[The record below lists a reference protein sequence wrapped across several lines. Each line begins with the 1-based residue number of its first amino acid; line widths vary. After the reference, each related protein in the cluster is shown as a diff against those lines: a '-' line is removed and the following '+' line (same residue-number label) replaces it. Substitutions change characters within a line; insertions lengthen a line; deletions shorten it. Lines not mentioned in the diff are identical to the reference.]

1 MGEWFVMPVDAR
13 WRKTMAYRRAD
24 FEKLAYLVQQ
34 HSPEEGANWTP
45 IAGVGTVKLSSTQ
58 AKRPAI
64 DVRGLVVFT
73 QGRKNCYVGDRVY
86 EYSPGKVLM
95 MFHPLAVEV
104 EYVEASP
111 EKPLLAAGVLLEL
124 GRLADVLLKIERV
137 EGVAS
142 GAQAP
147 DPSGVFQLPLTDQIL
162 DPMIRLLE
170 SAQHATEA
178 AILGDSIVDEIYYRL
193 LSGERESELRVLL
206 QQRGQV
212 QRISKAVEHIHQ
224 NVDKPVSVEGLAE
237 MVHMSRTSFY
247 ESFRDVMHLSPLQYA
262 KSVKL
267 DRAQSL
273 IREGK
278 NATEAGYMVGYN
290 SPAQF
295 SREYKR
301 HFGYSPSA
309 TSLSYA
315 AA

>member
-1 MGEWFVMPVDAR
+1 
-13 WRKTMAYRRAD
+13 MAHQIET
-24 FEKLAYLVQQ
+24 FEKLACLVEQ
-34 HSPEEGANWTP
+34 HAREEGANMTP
-45 IAGVGTVKLSSTQ
+45 IPGFGTVKLSSTQ
-58 AKRPAI
+58 VKSPAI
-64 DVRGLVVFT
+64 DARGLFVVT

-86 EYSPGKVLM
+86 EYSAGKVLM

-104 EYVEASP
+104 EFVEASP
-111 EKPLLAAGVLLEL
+111 EKPFLAVGMLVEL

-142 GAQAP
+142 SAQAP
-147 DPSGVFQLPLTDQIL
+147 DPSGVFELPLTDRLL
-162 DPMIRLLE
+162 DPIIRLLE
-170 SAQHATEA
+170 SLAHPTDA
-178 AILGDSIVDEIYYRL
+178 AVLGESIVDELYYRI
-193 LSGERESELRVLL
+193 LSGESGGELRVLL
-206 QQRGQV
+206 QQRGHI

-224 NVDKPVSVEGLAE
+224 NVDKPVSVEQLAA

-273 IREGK
+273 IRAGS
-278 NATEAGYMVGYN
+278 NATEAGYQVGYN

-309 TSLSYA
+309 T
-315 AA
+315 

>member
-1 MGEWFVMPVDAR
+1 MGERMVMPVDAS
-13 WRKTMAYRRAD
+13 WRSKMAYRIET
-24 FEKLAYLVQQ
+24 FEKLARLVQQ
-34 HSPEEGANWTP
+34 HAREEGGNWTP
-45 IAGVGTVKLSSTQ
+45 ITGFGTVKLSSTQ
-58 AKRPAI
+58 VKRPAI
-64 DVRGLVVFT
+64 DARGLFIVT
-73 QGRKNCYVGDRVY
+73 QGRKNLYVGDRVV
-86 EYSPGKVLM
+86 EYRPGKALM

-111 EKPLLAAGVLLEL
+111 EKPFLAVGMLIEL
-124 GRLADVLLKIERV
+124 APLADILLKIERV

-142 GAQAP
+142 STQVP
-147 DPSGVFQLPLTDQIL
+147 DPSGVFELPLTDQLL
-162 DPMIRLLE
+162 DPFMRLLE
-170 SAQHATEA
+170 SAQHATDA
-178 AILGDSIVDEIYYRL
+178 AVLGESIVDEIYYRL
-193 LSGERESELRVLL
+193 LSGERGSELRVLL
-206 QQRGQV
+206 QQRGHI

-224 NVDKPVSVEGLAE
+224 HVDKPVSVEQLAE

-278 NATEAGYMVGYN
+278 NATEAGYLVGYN

-309 TSLSYA
+309 T
-315 AA
+315 